1 VERHREG
8 FDLEETLCLL
18 LEVELEGRVVRD
30 SRSVGR
36 NLDLGEVRK
45 SGRTSRLGTYPKNF
59 VVHIELDSR

>member
-1 VERHREG
+1 V
-8 FDLEETLCLL
+8 L
-18 LEVELEGRVVRD
+18 RD